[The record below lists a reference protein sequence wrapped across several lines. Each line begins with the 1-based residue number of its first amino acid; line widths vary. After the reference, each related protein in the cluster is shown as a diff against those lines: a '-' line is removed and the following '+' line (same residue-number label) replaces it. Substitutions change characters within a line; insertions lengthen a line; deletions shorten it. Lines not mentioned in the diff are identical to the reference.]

1 MIILGIILHCIAFL
15 FVFNI
20 LASQAES
27 KFLLLLKSLIPNG
40 KMGNKLYQQTL
51 SLNSSCLN
59 KSNQVE
65 LIQYKYFT
73 ALISQLIQSS
83 RKYGTNIHSYLP
95 GIKNGLIKDIQL
107 DKKVFSIFLGGV
119 YQFLLV
125 FVLGMVFVF
134 IMMTQLE
141 SKLGL
146 YELLIPI
153 SLQFIGLFSFC
164 FLYIYLRKTR
174 FQELFNYLFKLYQIR
189 TLAQAQIPLKEVFN
203 KVAPDQL
210 SSKGDLKFFKEKIFL
225 LFSEMRNRGTVN
237 MSDLDININE
247 MWQYIDL
254 RFEQFNKEVG
264 AIKLTHLAIFSL
276 GGYLVLLF
284 QIFSQISL

>member
-1 MIILGIILHCIAFL
+1 MIILGIILHCVAFL
-15 FVFNI
+15 FLFN
-20 LASQAES
+20 LLVSQKES
-27 KFLLLLKSLIPNG
+27 KLLLSLKSLIPNG
-40 KMGNKLYQQTL
+40 KLGNKLYQQTL
-51 SLNSSCLN
+51 SISSSNLN

-73 ALISQLIQSS
+73 ALISELIQSS
-83 RKYGTNIHSYLP
+83 RKYGTSIHSYLP
-95 GIKNGLIKDIQL
+95 GIKNGLVKDIHL

-125 FVLGMVFVF
+125 FVLGLVFVS
-134 IMMTQLE
+134 IMTSQLE
-141 SKLGL
+141 SEVGL
-146 YELLIPI
+146 YELLIPV
-153 SLQFIGLFSFC
+153 SLQLIGLLSFC
-164 FLYIYLRKTR
+164 FFYIYLRKIR
-174 FQELFNYLFKLYQIR
+174 FQELLKYLFKLYQIR

-203 KVAPDQL
+203 TVAPDEL

-225 LFSEMRNRGTVN
+225 LFSDMRNRGTVN
-237 MSDLDININE
+237 TSDLDININE

-254 RFEQFNKEVG
+254 RFEKFNKEVG